1 MVRNALTEL
10 VLQIILIVTPV
21 PRALKLPVARL
32 LKFRPEHPLR
42 FVLVALHQAPATLV
56 VLKLVKNRDTDMPAT
71 IPVMSE
77 RGLRVTENT
86 KSVIVHPVINGCRH
100 TPARVNRLARF
111 PTKPV
116 QTRVTM
122 AEVHAAAGADT
133 LSKDVPANMAKWARA
148 VMLPVMWVR
157 EAAMLNL
164 GDDAVINAAA
174 PEHNPR
180 ISEKYPGQ

>member
-1 MVRNALTEL
+1 MAEAALARDKHQVVPLLRYRPLL
-10 VLQIILIVTPV
+10 VKTV
-21 PRALKLPVARL
+21 PER
-32 LKFRPEHPLR
+32 H
-42 FVLVALHQAPATLV
+42 ATLV

-71 IPVMSE
+71 IAVMSE

-86 KSVIVHPVINGCRH
+86 KSVIVPPVINGCRH

-111 PTKPV
+111 PTKPA
-116 QTRVTM
+116 QTQVTM

-157 EAAMLNL
+157 EAAMLTL

-174 PEHNPR
+174 PEHNSR

>member
-1 MVRNALTEL
+1 MSVAEAALVPVRPQAAPL
-10 VLQIILIVTPV
+10 
-21 PRALKLPVARL
+21 PRYRL
-32 LKFRPEHPLR
+32 LPAKTVPERH
-42 FVLVALHQAPATLV
+42 ATLV

-111 PTKPV
+111 PTKPA
-116 QTRVTM
+116 QTRVTT
-122 AEVHAAAGADT
+122 AELHAATGADT
-133 LSKDVPANMAKWARA
+133 LTNNVPKNMAKWVRA

-157 EAAMLNL
+157 EA
-164 GDDAVINAAA
+164 VT
-174 PEHNPR
+174 
-180 ISEKYPGQ
+180 